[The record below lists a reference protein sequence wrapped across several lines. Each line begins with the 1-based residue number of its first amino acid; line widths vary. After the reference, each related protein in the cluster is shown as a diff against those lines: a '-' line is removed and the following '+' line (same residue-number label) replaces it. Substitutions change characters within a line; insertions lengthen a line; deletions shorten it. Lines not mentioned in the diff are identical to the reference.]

1 MIERFAKVV
10 RTAALICPVPICS
23 VTLCSLT
30 IGLITI
36 CLMTICLPAGAHAQQ
51 APPQPQ
57 AQQAPA
63 PAKPDATQ
71 DNTEVEVSSSR
82 RVKPKDYKNWT
93 FNVGGGSSLP
103 HGTTDFFVRGGGI
116 VADAGAARNF
126 SKYFGLR
133 MDASWTDLP
142 LRTSALRLAQAPGA
156 TNHVYG
162 LTIDPI
168 IYIPATKVY
177 SGYVLIGPG
186 FYHRSGK
193 LDSST
198 AVPGSSCNAFWGWWG
213 TCLNGSLPLGTFL
226 KESQNEFGLNYGGG
240 IARKVTR
247 KIDIYAEYRAQH
259 GSHNN
264 NTTDTR
270 TLTVGARW

>member
-1 MIERFAKVV
+1 MIERFVKVV
-10 RTAALICPVPICS
+10 RTAALICPVTIRPVAIC
-23 VTLCSLT
+23 
-30 IGLITI
+30 LITT
-36 CLMTICLPAGAHAQQ
+36 CLVAGAHAQQ
-51 APPQPQ
+51 APP
-57 AQQAPA
+57 AQAPA
-63 PAKPDATQ
+63 AQKPDATQ
-71 DNTEVEVSSSR
+71 ESTEEVSSSR
-82 RVKPKDYKNWT
+82 KVKPRDYKTWM

-103 HGTTDFFVRGGGI
+103 HGTTNIFVKGGGI
-116 VADAGAARNF
+116 VADAGVARNF
-126 SKYFGLR
+126 SKYFGFR
-133 MDASWTDLP
+133 MDFSWTDLP
-142 LRTSALRLAQAPGA
+142 LRASALQLAQSTGG
-156 TNHVYG
+156 TSQVYG

-213 TCLNGSLPLGTFL
+213 TCLNGSLPLSGSFL
-226 KESQNEFGLNYGGG
+226 KENQNEFGFNYGGG

-247 KIDIYAEYRAQH
+247 KIDVYAEYRAQH

-264 NTTDTR
+264 NTTDSR
-270 TLTVGARW
+270 ALTVGVRW

>member
-1 MIERFAKVV
+1 MIERFVKVV
-10 RTAALICPVPICS
+10 RTAAVICPVPICS
-23 VTLCSLT
+23 EVIRSATICSLT
-30 IGLITI
+30 IGL
-36 CLMTICLPAGAHAQQ
+36 MTICLAAGAHAQQ
-51 APPQPQ
+51 AQPAQ
-57 AQQAPA
+57 AQPQQAPA
-63 PAKPDATQ
+63 PAKPDAAQ
-71 DNTEVEVSSSR
+71 ETEEVSSSR
-82 RVKPKDYKNWT
+82 KVKPRDYKNWT

-103 HGTTDFFVRGGGI
+103 HGTTNVFVKGGGI

-133 MDASWTDLP
+133 MDLSWTDLP
-142 LRTSALRLAQAPGA
+142 LRASALQLAQAPGG
-156 TNHVYG
+156 TNQVYG

-186 FYHRSGK
+186 FYRRSGK

-198 AVPGSSCNAFWGWWG
+198 TVPGSSCNAFWGWWG

-226 KESQNEFGLNYGGG
+226 KENQNQLGFNYGGG

-247 KIDIYAEYRAQH
+247 KIDLYAEYRAQH

-270 TLTVGARW
+270 TLTVGVRW

>member
-10 RTAALICPVPICS
+10 RTAALNCPVPICS
-23 VTLCSLT
+23 VTICCLT
-30 IGLITI
+30 IY
-36 CLMTICLPAGAHAQQ
+36 LMTICLAAGAHAQQ
-51 APPQPQ
+51 AQPQPQ

-63 PAKPDATQ
+63 AAKPDAAQ
-71 DNTEVEVSSSR
+71 ETEEVSTSR
-82 RVKPKDYKNWT
+82 KVKPRDYKNWT

-103 HGTTDFFVRGGGI
+103 HGTTNIFVKGGGI
-116 VADAGAARNF
+116 VADAGVARNF
-126 SKYFGLR
+126 SKYFGFR
-133 MDASWTDLP
+133 MDVSWTDLP
-142 LRTSALRLAQAPGA
+142 LRTSALRLAQAPSA
-156 TNHVYG
+156 TNQVYG

-186 FYHRSGK
+186 FYHRTGK

-198 AVPGSSCNAFWGWWG
+198 AVPGSSCNPFWGWWG

-226 KESQNEFGLNYGGG
+226 KENQNELGFNYGGG

-247 KIDIYAEYRAQH
+247 KIDLYAEYRAQH
-259 GSHNN
+259 GSRNN
-264 NTTDTR
+264 NTTDAR
-270 TLTVGARW
+270 TLTVGVRW

>member
-1 MIERFAKVV
+1 MIERFVKMV

-23 VTLCSLT
+23 LIC
-30 IGLITI
+30 LITI
-36 CLMTICLPAGAHAQQ
+36 CLAAGAHAQQ
-51 APPQPQ
+51 TQPAQ
-57 AQQAPA
+57 AQPQQAPGA
-63 PAKPDATQ
+63 AKPDAAQ

-82 RVKPKDYKNWT
+82 RVKPRDYKNWT

-103 HGTTDFFVRGGGI
+103 HGTTNTFVRGGGI

-133 MDASWTDLP
+133 MDLSWTDLP
-142 LRTSALRLAQAPGA
+142 LRASALQLAQAPSG
-156 TNHVYG
+156 NDHVYG

-186 FYHRSGK
+186 FYRRSGK

-198 AVPGSSCNAFWGWWG
+198 AVPGSSCNPFWGWWG

-226 KESQNEFGLNYGGG
+226 KENQNELGFNYGGG

-259 GSHNN
+259 GSHHN
-264 NTTDTR
+264 NTTDAR
-270 TLTVGARW
+270 TLTVGVRW